1 MAVGRRDREIAMI
14 EIRTEDVLY
23 TRLEGLF
30 HDRLDRRF
38 RVVDISAPEADL
50 LGRSGDA
57 CGQSCVHDLRRAH
70 ARPAG
75 AAARG
80 VIGAASLLPGN
91 AAAH

>member
-50 LGRSGDA
+50 LGRSGA
-57 CGQSCVHDLRRAH
+57 TLAGSPASTIYTNAH
-70 ARPAG
+70 
-75 AAARG
+75 
-80 VIGAASLLPGN
+80 
-91 AAAH
+91 